1 MYILDCLKV
10 GSNVYSSIDH
20 SPGGKPNTPSHPVT
34 AGHVA
39 DGQRGSGYGGITCGI
54 GYGYELAILPGA
66 WYSGPASGPGLNGT
80 SILCISGDHR
90 TCLGV
95 LHNPSSRS
103 LAEVIL
109 SV

>member
-39 DGQRGSGYGGITCGI
+39 DGQRGWGHYLRYWLWIRAGNIAGCLVFRTS
-54 GYGYELAILPGA
+54 EWPGFE
-66 WYSGPASGPGLNGT
+66 WNFNT
-80 SILCISGDHR
+80 
-90 TCLGV
+90 
-95 LHNPSSRS
+95 LH
-103 LAEVIL
+103 
-109 SV
+109 